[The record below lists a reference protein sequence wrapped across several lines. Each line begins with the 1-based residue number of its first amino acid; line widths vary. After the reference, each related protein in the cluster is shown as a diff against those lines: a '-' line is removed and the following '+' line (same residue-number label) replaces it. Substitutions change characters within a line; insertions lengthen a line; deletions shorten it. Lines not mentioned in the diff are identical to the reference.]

1 MRITTYSGFR
11 PTVQPPIVYGT
22 IQLGKLKT
30 ANRMKNLQGSQ
41 RFWMLI
47 TSMCRVSATP
57 NRPRQGSK
65 LKTSHPVAFFILPT
79 WQFPLKMGYSTI
91 RENENSLRKAF
102 IYVFGLA
109 ISLVS
114 LSALRM
120 FDWFRWP
127 YQSTPGDDSHFSSN
141 PEDLPVLPPDDA
153 VWMQTQSCL
162 DVHRT
167 PRTAP
172 ARYRSHSEK
181 LSDPKSKTNSDYH
194 YGTNYLTPVPSRWN
208 TPLRSAKNDPV
219 PMDPVSELETPSPF
233 SWTNAAMNCAHFTSG
248 FAQVCPLCWLNL
260 WEGWVF
266 GPTLNPFDR
275 AIRECLDDQARLDTS
290 LAKATR
296 IAKVP
301 CKTRS
306 PKRAAGM
313 DSKPSE
319 RRVVVSATQAT
330 PCSNSSA
337 APLKRRFS
345 SVAEF
350 VPVVDS
356 TRLLGWRFVTDEKRH
371 RSVNGGTYSLTKHP
385 RSSGDG
391 APSTT
396 SNDMRAVTRDVARK
410 SNLSHSTTNSPVSL
424 VPGDVSTLKISLKT
438 DLGPIDKRFPVYEYP
453 YFFVPTSENDTDSL
467 CGKMHPTCK
476 VGGSVPS
483 ENGEHLETEPRTP
496 PFGVLMQRIH
506 SDPLSRKYFC
516 YHNYEMNST
525 AVPLD
530 RSASLISSRNDE
542 FEYDELFS
550 DHVLSPQASS
560 AYLSGEPELSVE
572 EPRFLNLMDM
582 TSFLLDPQATGDAA
596 NESLRSPASS
606 QLQQRSHGDGKHFVD
621 LAQKATELSADL
633 SYLEEVLDRLHYKL
647 QATRIGLDH
656 AEDNLDFVWHLRDNL
671 EGGSDTD
678 SVGYSQCYSES
689 QNSLDTSLSFA
700 TEPIL
705 SHEPLPSTTVLFHA
719 NPTDHVDLTGLPDC
733 QSSCDLSPE
742 IIRERSVLCASVDQ
756 VSISLYASVGCPSHP
771 PIASIS
777 EMDSGLEPSRS
788 LCSSLMVTSLPAA
801 SLSDSFTADCHRQL
815 GQSPLQP
822 TRLRRSAKWY
832 YGSRKRFTVPSY
844 SADLIEWNRM
854 EGDEAVVDADG
865 FVYPGKF
872 IFYW

>member
-1 MRITTYSGFR
+1 MRIATYSGFR
-11 PTVQPPIVYGT
+11 PTIQPPIVYGT

-30 ANRMKNLQGSQ
+30 ENRMKNLQGSQ

-65 LKTSHPVAFFILPT
+65 LKTSHPVAFFILPS

-91 RENENSLRKAF
+91 HENENSLRKAF

-141 PEDLPVLPPDDA
+141 PEDLPVLPPDD
-153 VWMQTQSCL
+153 VIWTQTQSCL

-167 PRTAP
+167 PRTPP

-181 LSDPKSKTNSDYH
+181 LSDPKSKTNSDSR
-194 YGTNYLTPVPSRWN
+194 YGTNYSTSVPSRWD
-208 TPLRSAKNDPV
+208 TPLHSAKNDPA
-219 PMDPVSELETPSPF
+219 PMDPVIEVETPSPF
-233 SWTNAAMNCAHFTSG
+233 SWTNAAMSCAHFTSG

-290 LAKATR
+290 LATATR
-296 IAKVP
+296 IAKIP

-306 PKRAAGM
+306 PKRATGM
-313 DSKPSE
+313 GSKSSE
-319 RRVVVSATQAT
+319 RRVVISATQAT
-330 PCSNSSA
+330 PCSNSSV

-350 VPVVDS
+350 GPVD
-356 TRLLGWRFVTDEKRH
+356 
-371 RSVNGGTYSLTKHP
+371 SLTKHP

-396 SNDMRAVTRDVARK
+396 SNDMRAVTRDMTRK
-410 SNLSHSTTNSPVSL
+410 PNLSHSTANSPVSL
-424 VPGDVSTLKISLKT
+424 VPGDVSTLRIPLKT
-438 DLGPIDKRFPVYEYP
+438 DLGSVDRRFPIYEYP

-467 CGKMHPTCK
+467 CSRMHPTSK
-476 VGGSVPS
+476 VGGSVSS
-483 ENGEHLETEPRTP
+483 ENGKHLEIELRPP

-506 SDPLSRKYFC
+506 SDPLSRKYF
-516 YHNYEMNST
+516 YDHNRETNPT
-525 AVPLD
+525 ATPLD

-550 DHVLSPQASS
+550 DHVLSPQKGS
-560 AYLSGEPELSVE
+560 AYLTGEPESSVE
-572 EPRFLNLMDM
+572 ESRFLNLMDV
-582 TSFLLDPQATGDAA
+582 TSFLLDPQTTGDGA

-606 QLQQRSHGDGKHFVD
+606 QLQQRSHSECKHFVD

-689 QNSLDTSLSFA
+689 QNSLNTSLSFA
-700 TEPIL
+700 TEP
-705 SHEPLPSTTVLFHA
+705 SPSRGPVPSTAVLFHA
-719 NPTDHVDLTGLPDC
+719 DHPTGHVDLSGLPDC

-742 IIRERSVLCASVDQ
+742 IIREHSVLCASVDQ
-756 VSISLYASVGCPSHP
+756 VSTPLYASVGCPSHL
-771 PIASIS
+771 PITSVS
-777 EMDSGLEPSRS
+777 EVDSGLEPSRS

-801 SLSDSFTADCHRQL
+801 SLSDSFTTDCRRQL
-815 GQSPLQP
+815 GQSPLQR
-822 TRLRRSAKWY
+822 TRLRRSAKRY
-832 YGSRKRFTVPSY
+832 YGSRKRFTAPSY

-865 FVYPGKF
+865 FVYPELTFDKDGIIDWVGSVQVKPNF
-872 IFYW
+872 